1 MAKCLVLP
9 VEGLDEKI
17 AEAFADAVAECEYAS

>member
-1 MAKCLVLP
+1 MTGEDIDAQ
-9 VEGLDEKI
+9 I